1 MCFEKPCKT
10 KKNARMTPTARK
22 KSALNRTIEQFV
34 VDDTLSWMACEL
46 AEKNRLEASLI
57 SV

>member
-34 VDDTLSWMACEL
+34 VDDTLSWMA
-46 AEKNRLEASLI
+46 
-57 SV
+57 